1 MFSNYFRTAV
11 RNLRRHKGYSFLN
24 IAGLAIGLASSALI
38 LLYVQYEL
46 SYDRFNT
53 KADRIFRVYKQDPG
67 NVFIGSDYFAVVP
80 APAGKAMEAEFPEV
94 ESSVKF
100 AGASSALLR
109 VDEKAILQTGL
120 KWAEPTVFSIF
131 DFPLVEGDPK
141 TALVE
146 PNTIVLS
153 EDVARRLFGDQDPL
167 GRVLKVGDKY
177 DMRVTGVMKDIPR
190 NSHLLVSVFMSF
202 ATYEAERKKDMD
214 WGNSSYHTYLLL
226 HKGAD
231 VNAVRQRMPSF
242 VEEHMGAM
250 FKEWKREPSKF
261 FLQPLTDIHLRSTH
275 INFGPG
281 GEGDIKTIYILS
293 ALALIL
299 LATASINYMNLA
311 TARAMLRAREV
322 GVRKV
327 VGAGRGDLIRQFI
340 GESLLVTVVSG
351 LLALALV
358 EGFLPSFSRLV
369 DQPMTSAVLSGG
381 AFVAGF
387 FLITVIVGIVSGS
400 YPAFFLSAFSP
411 VRVLKSVSSGRDR
424 GFLRN
429 ALVVLQFSAAIGLAV
444 CAFVILNQLKF
455 IRTSDPGYSRDHVI
469 SLRVGHQDIV
479 KRIPSFRNEV
489 SQLAGVADVTTSTSL
504 PIQLNS
510 STGLSIISDDG
521 QKIKSQSYQME
532 TDNHFLNVYKIPLV
546 EGRFLPAGPQ
556 QGDDE
561 EQYVVNETFAR
572 TFGLKHPV
580 GRVIE
585 RGGKKVKIIGVV
597 KDFHIHSFRQEIA
610 PLLIA
615 KQNPDWVSYIS
626 IRLRSASEKGT
637 AADLPATLNQIRS
650 AWEKTIKD
658 YPFSYEFLD
667 DSFNKMYIRDEKL
680 GEIVSLFTALALFVG
695 AMGLLGLSTFVIQ
708 ARRKEIGIRK
718 VLGASSSSVAALL
731 SRKFLILVGI
741 SNLVAWPLAYWI
753 MTAWLNDFAYRISLG
768 PGLFVLAGGAAA
780 LLALATV
787 STQAIR
793 ASRANP
799 VEELRY
805 E

>member
-1 MFSNYFRTAV
+1 MISNYFKSAL
-11 RNLRRHKGYSFLN
+11 RNLRRHKGYAFLN

-46 SYDRFNT
+46 SYDQFNT

-100 AGASSALLR
+100 AGSGSALLR
-109 VDEKAILQTGL
+109 VDGKSILQTGL
-120 KWAEPTVFSIF
+120 MWAEPTVFNIF
-131 DFPLVEGDPK
+131 DFPLVDGDAK

-153 EDVARRLFGDQDPL
+153 EDVAHRLFGDQDPL
-167 GRVLKVGDKY
+167 GRVVKVRDKY

-190 NSHLLVSVFMSF
+190 NSHLLASVFMSF
-202 ATYEAERKKDMD
+202 ATYEAERKKNMD
-214 WGNSSYHTYLLL
+214 WGNSSYYTYLLL
-226 HKGAD
+226 RKGAD
-231 VNAVRQRMPSF
+231 VNAVRKRIPAF

-261 FLQPLTDIHLRSTH
+261 FLQPLTDIHLRSTF

-293 ALALIL
+293 ALAVIL

-311 TARAMLRAREV
+311 TARATLRAREV

-340 GESLLVTVVSG
+340 GESLIVTFVAG
-351 LLALALV
+351 FLALALV

-369 DQPMTSAVLSGG
+369 DQPLTSAVLSGA
-381 AFVAGF
+381 AFASGF
-387 FLITVIVGIVSGS
+387 LLITFVVGIVSGS

-424 GFLRN
+424 GILRN
-429 ALVVLQFSAAIGLAV
+429 ALVVLQFAAAIGLAV
-444 CAFVILNQLKF
+444 CAFVILDQLNF
-455 IRTSDPGYSRDHVI
+455 IRTSDPGYNRDHVI

-489 SQLAGVADVTTSTSL
+489 NQLAGVAAFTTSTSL

-521 QKIKSQSYQME
+521 QKIKAQSYQME
-532 TDNHFLNVYKIPLV
+532 TDEHFLNVYKIPLV
-546 EGRFLPAGPQ
+546 AGRFLPAGRQ

-580 GRVIE
+580 GRAIE
-585 RGGKKVKIIGVV
+585 RGGKKVTIIGVV
-597 KDFHIHSFRQEIA
+597 KDFHIHSFRQAIA

-615 KQNPDWVSYIS
+615 KQSGDWVSYIS
-626 IRLRSASEKGT
+626 IRLRSGSGEKATDIPGT
-637 AADLPATLNQIRS
+637 LAQIRR
-650 AWEKTIKD
+650 AWESTIKD
-658 YPFSYEFLD
+658 YPFSYQFLD
-667 DSFNKMYIRDEKL
+667 DSFNKMYAQDEKL
-680 GEIVSLFTALALFVG
+680 GEIVSIFTGFALFVG

-718 VLGASSSSVAALL
+718 VLGASSSSVATLL
-731 SRKFLILVGI
+731 SRKFLVLVGI
-741 SNLVAWPLAYWI
+741 SNLLAWPLAYWV
-753 MTAWLNDFAYRISLG
+753 MTAWLSDFAYRISLG
-768 PGLFVLAGGAAA
+768 PGLFVLAGAAAA

-793 ASRANP
+793 ASTANP